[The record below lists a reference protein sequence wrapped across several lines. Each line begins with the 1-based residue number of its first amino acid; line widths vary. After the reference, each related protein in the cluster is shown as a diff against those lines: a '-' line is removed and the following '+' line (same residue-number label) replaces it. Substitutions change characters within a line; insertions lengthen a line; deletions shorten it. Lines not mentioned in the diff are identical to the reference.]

1 MPHRIERIDGL
12 YVDGTLNRLLC
23 CAGDGCGTNVSTF
36 QNTHNSDLNVVSFL
50 INTTGSGVTVTLTA
64 IDGLPP
70 SFPFLVVEGGTFT
83 MEFEV
88 CWDGVT
94 SPLGSWIGR
103 FDTFEHA
110 PDTPYSFDMI
120 CVDSTY
126 LDWSTLSLNFVDAP
140 VGIPTTQTIFSGQQM
155 LFSSLYP
162 LTISGCTGVTITPNP
177 MVITQGVG
185 TSFDVT
191 WTPSAPGETLSC
203 SIDDDCGGSFDLTG
217 NSVVVECDGCLCCV
231 DVTIKTENDYLDP
244 ESGFCDPGELYNTA
258 SFLEK
263 KTIVF
268 SMVYPAGINSS
279 WRLQFNPALFLR
291 DCEPPFQAANL
302 VLPTGYA
309 ITYFQSLMPNGVA
322 QPMALT
328 GAGANANNQQNWE
341 CFFRPGDPTLGTF
354 NVELTFYNVA
364 DLSNWLTASAFD
376 NLLKFTRNILSAPS
390 DWTNS
395 AASVYNAN
403 KFLSGAFMVTDPTIL
418 DGENFTFCQFTSC
431 VNYSAR
437 FYNKGLYNQP
447 SEFTNPTWQLTRNI
461 GAVTGFSTIEKTN
474 VRFQIQV
481 PPMYGAAEP
490 VCIYHLFDVTNVDN
504 TVDFLT
510 SSDSSRFRVQG
521 YAGTGV
527 LDNHLVRPGATSNIG
542 GYWTFDLHVG
552 TTVTPSTRYR
562 MAAIIYGSDGNMVN
576 TFLSNEWTVRTVPD
590 FDCDCELDI
599 NSTFQQYWQNTAAN
613 AFQPSA
619 KERIGQTLTID
630 GGPFVDCLE
639 NWGYTGDWRALIG
652 FVRLNIYKRQTGFP
666 NPPQTTFF
674 QYENHISSRDLGF
687 PGNFNNQ
694 NDMVVLDNGTGGLD
708 VTISNR
714 RVRWQNIPFNS
725 GIVQTANTATY
736 LNRVSAGAMSST
748 LITTAGVVDSWIGY
762 DVYFEYTITFNLAP
776 ITGSPFLWNIVRAFP
791 VRAIDLEPFTGFAT
805 YLTDVTIYGRT
816 SLTGSWTEL
825 DGEICFKD
833 FAQIR
838 LVYQAD
844 REGNFI
850 FFAEPAPFGLPV
862 LQENN
867 EIPSPNAMNQLT
879 SPLVVSMDT
888 AFDPALFT
896 AEVILD
902 AQQMTAD
909 NYLFCGYISEPEVPT
924 VCERFVV
931 HRRNGGTGVGVPAIT
946 QYGIDCVVNFVGN
959 NFGYLWMWTTTG
971 FEPNPIPG
979 ETYVFEWSF
988 AAPTTSILEFWFGQH
1003 SYAGTPITLPIGST
1017 SGSQS
1022 FVWGASTDGAW
1033 TMRKPIGP
1041 VMTNTGTFRIGNTLC
1056 P

>member
-1 MPHRIERIDGL
+1 
-12 YVDGTLNRLLC
+12 
-23 CAGDGCGTNVSTF
+23 
-36 QNTHNSDLNVVSFL
+36 
-50 INTTGSGVTVTLTA
+50 
-64 IDGLPP
+64 
-70 SFPFLVVEGGTFT
+70 
-83 MEFEV
+83 
-88 CWDGVT
+88 
-94 SPLGSWIGR
+94 
-103 FDTFEHA
+103 
-110 PDTPYSFDMI
+110 
-120 CVDSTY
+120 
-126 LDWSTLSLNFVDAP
+126 
-140 VGIPTTQTIFSGQQM
+140 
-155 LFSSLYP
+155 
-162 LTISGCTGVTITPNP
+162 
-177 MVITQGVG
+177 
-185 TSFDVT
+185 
-191 WTPSAPGETLSC
+191 
-203 SIDDDCGGSFDLTG
+203 
-217 NSVVVECDGCLCCV
+217 
-231 DVTIKTENDYLDP
+231 
-244 ESGFCDPGELYNTA
+244 
-258 SFLEK
+258 
-263 KTIVF
+263 
-268 SMVYPAGINSS
+268 
-279 WRLQFNPALFLR
+279 
-291 DCEPPFQAANL
+291 
-302 VLPTGYA
+302 
-309 ITYFQSLMPNGVA
+309 
-322 QPMALT
+322 
-328 GAGANANNQQNWE
+328 
-341 CFFRPGDPTLGTF
+341 
-354 NVELTFYNVA
+354 
-364 DLSNWLTASAFD
+364 
-376 NLLKFTRNILSAPS
+376 
-390 DWTNS
+390 
-395 AASVYNAN
+395 
-403 KFLSGAFMVTDPTIL
+403 
-418 DGENFTFCQFTSC
+418 
-431 VNYSAR
+431 
-437 FYNKGLYNQP
+437 
-447 SEFTNPTWQLTRNI
+447 
-461 GAVTGFSTIEKTN
+461 
-474 VRFQIQV
+474 
-481 PPMYGAAEP
+481 
-490 VCIYHLFDVTNVDN
+490 
-504 TVDFLT
+504 
-510 SSDSSRFRVQG
+510 
-521 YAGTGV
+521 V

-552 TTVTPSTRYR
+552 TTVRPSTRYR
-562 MAAIIYGSDGNMVN
+562 MAAIVYGSDGNMVN

-630 GGPFVDCLE
+630 GGPFIDCLE

-791 VRAIDLEPFTGFAT
+791 VRAIDFEPFTGFAT

-844 REGNFI
+844 REGNFL

-888 AFDPALFT
+888 TFDPALFT

-924 VCERFVV
+924 ACERFVV

-946 QYGIDCVVNFVGN
+946 QYGIDCIVNFVGN

-1017 SGSQS
+1017 SGSQT